1 VDSKQAPSAR
11 PGVAISGYQSGHSRA
26 RWVVATAL
34 VTIAVTLFEFGADAA
49 QVRVAAR
56 ILSGQIVALNSV
68 AATDT
73 YVRVTYI
80 VSEVALLVPFLVFLF
95 WLHRA
100 ATNASVFA
108 RELRFTPGW
117 AVGWFFV
124 PFANLVRPARV
135 VNEIW
140 QTQDVAPVAATR
152 VGRSVLRISPLIPVW
167 WGLWILDIGGLGGR
181 LLGVVYSQT
190 NSLADIRNATYL
202 DMAYALVVIASL
214 LATIRLVR
222 RMDAR
227 EAAKAALLATQAAE
241 AATAARIARN
251 KRAGKTARLALV
263 PAVTAVDLR
272 DSRTPRRL
280 QRVMTATVGGAL
292 VVAPLAL
299 AFAVSNGTSAKS
311 AAPAQTPTPA
321 AIWTASN
328 TRYTSCSDAMFQPAG
343 VVTAG
348 ATSTCGHIAIGA
360 SLFSADCT
368 TGKIP
373 TTLSSA
379 VFDSTGGTSTLGS
392 VKGADGSCELSA
404 KSTSVT
410 TAVFA
415 GNGGTNPASLPGSI
429 VVVADFI
436 PTANTAGVTTIGL
449 RVNANG
455 EFDIELG
462 SGGDYTINESAG
474 TLADQL
480 LQGDFTGDPVA
491 SPNLAT
497 PVRVVV
503 YLKGSTAAAFVD
515 GRLIGTGPTIVPN
528 QPGGCGFSLS
538 SSNVT
543 KATVTKLLSLEVFA
557 AG

>member
-1 VDSKQAPSAR
+1 M
-11 PGVAISGYQSGHSRA
+11 
-26 RWVVATAL
+26 
-34 VTIAVTLFEFGADAA
+34 FEFGADAA

-73 YVRVTYI
+73 YVRVAYI
-80 VSEVALLVPFLVFLF
+80 ASEVGLLVPFLVFLF

-100 ATNASVFA
+100 ATNAGVFA
-108 RELRFTPGW
+108 GELRFTPGW
-117 AVGWFFV
+117 AVGWFVV

-140 QTQDVAPVAATR
+140 QSQDLAPLAATR

-167 WGLWILDIGGLGGR
+167 WALWILDIGGLGAR
-181 LLGVVYSQT
+181 LLGIVYSQT
-190 NSLADIRNATYL
+190 NSLAGIRNATYL
-202 DMAYALVVIASL
+202 DMAYSLVVIASL

-222 RMDAR
+222 RMDSR
-227 EAAKAALLATQAAE
+227 EGAKAALLATQAAE
-241 AATAARIARN
+241 AAIAVRAAKS
-251 KRAGKTARLALV
+251 KRAGKTARPGPVPPVADIGV
-263 PAVTAVDLR
+263 PATRAT
-272 DSRTPRRL
+272 SML
-280 QRVMTATVGGAL
+280 QRVTTATVGSAL
-292 VVAPLAL
+292 VVTPLAL

-311 AAPAQTPTPA
+311 AVPAQTPTPA
-321 AIWTASN
+321 AIWTASS

-343 VVTAG
+343 VIAAG
-348 ATSTCGHIAIGA
+348 ATNTCGHIAIGA
-360 SLFSADCT
+360 ALFSADCS
-368 TGKIP
+368 TGTIP
-373 TTLSSA
+373 TTLSTA
-379 VFDSTGGTSTLGS
+379 VFDSTGGTSKLGS
-392 VKGADGSCELSA
+392 VKGADGSCELSVR
-404 KSTSVT
+404 STSVT

-436 PTANTAGVTTIGL
+436 PTPNTAGITTIGL

-462 SGGDYTINESAG
+462 SGGDYTVNESAG

-480 LQGDFTGDPVA
+480 LQGNFKSDPVA
-491 SPNLAT
+491 APNLAK
-497 PVRVVV
+497 PVRAVV
-503 YLKGSTAAAFVD
+503 YLNGSTAAAFVD
-515 GRLIGTGPTIVPN
+515 GRLIGAGPTIVPN

-543 KATVTKLLSLEVFA
+543 KATVAKLLDLKVYA

>member
-1 VDSKQAPSAR
+1 
-11 PGVAISGYQSGHSRA
+11 VA
-26 RWVVATAL
+26 AL
-34 VTIAVTLFEFGADAA
+34 VTIGFTLFEIGADAA

-56 ILSGQIVALNSV
+56 LLSGQIVSLSAV

-80 VSEVALLVPFLVFLF
+80 VSEIALLVPFLVFLF

-100 ATNASVFA
+100 ATNAGAFA

-140 QTQDVAPVAATR
+140 QAQDLAPVAATR
-152 VGRSVLRISPLIPVW
+152 VGRSVLRISPLVPVW

-181 LLGVVYSQT
+181 LLGVVYSQS
-190 NSLADIRNATYL
+190 NSLAGIRNATYL
-202 DMAYALVVIASL
+202 DMAYSLVVIASL

-227 EAAKAALLATQAAE
+227 EAAKAALLAAQAAE
-241 AATAARIARN
+241 ASVAARAART
-251 KRAGKTARLALV
+251 KRTGRAVKAPIRPAPDAGAPAPGSTAGVLRR
-263 PAVTAVDLR
+263 VT
-272 DSRTPRRL
+272 
-280 QRVMTATVGGAL
+280 TATVSAAL

-299 AFAVSNGTSAKS
+299 AFAVSNGTSAKR

-321 AIWTASN
+321 SIWQASN

-343 VVTAG
+343 VVKAG
-348 ATSTCGHIAIGA
+348 TTTGCGHIAIGA
-360 SLFSADCT
+360 SLFTADCAN
-368 TGKIP
+368 GKIP
-373 TTLSSA
+373 STLSPA
-379 VFDSTGGTSTLGS
+379 VFDSTGTPSKLGA
-392 VKGADGSCELSA
+392 VKGTDGACELSV

-410 TAVFA
+410 TAAFA
-415 GNGGTNPASLPGSI
+415 GDGGTNPANLPGSI
-429 VVVADFI
+429 IVVADFI
-436 PTANTAGVTTIGL
+436 PTPNTAGVTTIGL
-449 RVNANG
+449 RVNSNG
-455 EFDIELG
+455 EFDVELG
-462 SGGDYTINESAG
+462 SGGNYTVNESAG

-480 LQGDFTGDPVA
+480 LQGNFNSDPIA
-491 SPNLAT
+491 SPNLVKA
-497 PVRVVV
+497 VRVVV
-503 YLKGSTAAAFVD
+503 YLNGSTAAAFVD
-515 GRLIGTGPTIVPN
+515 GRLIGTGPTIVPA

-538 SSNVT
+538 SSNVSRP
-543 KATVTKLLSLEVFA
+543 AVTKLLSLEVFA